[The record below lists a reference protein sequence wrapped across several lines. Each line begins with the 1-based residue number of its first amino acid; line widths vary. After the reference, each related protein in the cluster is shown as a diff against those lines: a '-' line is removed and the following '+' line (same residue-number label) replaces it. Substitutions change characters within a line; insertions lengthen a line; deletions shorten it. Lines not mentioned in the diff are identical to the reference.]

1 MPLVFPLIFPPVV
14 EMAAFPRFLTDI
26 FLPAIMVRRYFYPEQ
41 EGKPMQTTKPVIG
54 WIGPGIMGKPMCK
67 NLLKAGFP
75 LAVYARRPESAQ
87 ELTALGA
94 SFHTSP
100 AALAANAD
108 IVISMVSDTPDVE
121 AVLLGK
127 QGVGEGAKPGLL
139 VIDMSTISPVATRDI
154 AARLAEKGVR
164 FLDAPV
170 SGGDVGAI
178 AGTLTIMVGGSA
190 EDLEYARPA
199 LAAMGKTITH
209 IGGHGAGQLA
219 KACNQL
225 VAAQTVIA
233 ITEAMEMAKA
243 ADVDPAK
250 VRAALLGGFAYSRV
264 LELHGQRI
272 LDENYQPGFMAKLH
286 NKDMRI
292 VTSTIAALGLNMPG
306 AQRAAEYMQA
316 LVDQGDGDLDSSALA
331 KIVQQRVKA

>member
-1 MPLVFPLIFPPVV
+1 MQPTT
-14 EMAAFPRFLTDI
+14 PR
-26 FLPAIMVRRYFYPEQ
+26 
-41 EGKPMQTTKPVIG
+41 IG
-54 WIGPGIMGKPMCK
+54 WIGPGIMGKPMCR

-94 SFHTSP
+94 DFYPSP
-100 AALAANAD
+100 AELAAQVD

-127 QGVGEGAKPGLL
+127 GGVIEGGKPGLL
-139 VIDMSTISPVATRDI
+139 VIDMSTISPVKTREIATQLLEKDI
-154 AARLAEKGVR
+154 H

-178 AGTLTIMVGGSA
+178 AGTLTIMVGGKA
-190 EDLEYARPA
+190 EDLEYALPV
-199 LAAMGKTITH
+199 LSAMGKTITH
-209 IGGHGAGQLA
+209 IGDHGAGQMS

-233 ITEAMEMAKA
+233 ISEAFAMAQA
-243 ADVDPAK
+243 AGVDPAK
-250 VRAALLGGFAYSRV
+250 VRAALLGGFAYSKV

-272 LDENYQPGFMAKLH
+272 LDSNYQPGFKAHLH
-286 NKDMRI
+286 NKDMHI
-292 VTSTIAALGLNMPG
+292 VTDTLATFGLNLPG
-306 AQRAAEYMQA
+306 TQRAADYMQA
-316 LVDQGDGDLDSSALA
+316 LVDGGNGELDSAALA
-331 KIVQQRVKA
+331 LIVQQNASKTA

>member
-1 MPLVFPLIFPPVV
+1 MHHP
-14 EMAAFPRFLTDI
+14 T
-26 FLPAIMVRRYFYPEQ
+26 
-41 EGKPMQTTKPVIG
+41 IG

-67 NLLKAGFP
+67 NLMNAGFP

-87 ELTALGA
+87 ELLDAGA
-94 SFHTSP
+94 AFYPTP
-100 AALAANAD
+100 AELAANVD

-127 QGVGEGAKPGLL
+127 DSVIEGGKLGLL
-139 VIDMSTISPVATRDI
+139 VIDMSTISPVKTREI
-154 AARLAEKGVR
+154 AAKLAEKGIR

-190 EDLEYARPA
+190 EDLAYAYAA

-209 IGGHGAGQLA
+209 IGDHGAGQLT

-225 VAAQTVIA
+225 IAAQSIIA
-233 ITEAMEMAKA
+233 ITEAFEIAKA
-243 ADVDPAK
+243 AGVDPAK

-272 LDENYQPGFMAKLH
+272 LDGNFQPGFKAHLH
-286 NKDMRI
+286 NKDMHI
-292 VTSTIAALGLNMPG
+292 VTDTIAAFGLNLPG
-306 AQRAAEYMQA
+306 TQHAANYMQA
-316 LVDQGDGDLDSSALA
+316 LVDAGNGELDSSALA
-331 KIVQQRVKA
+331 TVVQQNATR

>member
-1 MPLVFPLIFPPVV
+1 
-14 EMAAFPRFLTDI
+14 
-26 FLPAIMVRRYFYPEQ
+26 
-41 EGKPMQTTKPVIG
+41 MQTKPRIG

-67 NLLKAGFP
+67 NLINAGFP

-94 SFHTSP
+94 GFYPSP
-100 AALAANAD
+100 AALAANVD

-127 QGVGEGAKPGLL
+127 NGVIEGGKPGLL
-139 VIDMSTISPVATRDI
+139 VIDMSTISPVKTRKMADK
-154 AARLAEKGVR
+154 LAEKGIR

-178 AGTLTIMVGGSA
+178 AGTLTIMVGGKA
-190 EDLEYARPA
+190 EDLAYALPI
-199 LAAMGKTITH
+199 LDVMGKTITH
-209 IGGHGAGQLA
+209 IGDHGAGQMT

-233 ITEAMEMAKA
+233 ISEAFEMAKA
-243 ADVDPAK
+243 AGVDPAR

-272 LDENYQPGFMAKLH
+272 LDGNYQPGFKAHLH
-286 NKDMRI
+286 NKDMHI
-292 VTSTIAALGLNMPG
+292 VTDTITAFGLNLPG
-306 AQRAAEYMQA
+306 TQRAADYMQTLVDEGNGELDSAALA
-316 LVDQGDGDLDSSALA
+316 LV
-331 KIVQQRVKA
+331 VQQNANQTG

>member
-1 MPLVFPLIFPPVV
+1 MN
-14 EMAAFPRFLTDI
+14 
-26 FLPAIMVRRYFYPEQ
+26 
-41 EGKPMQTTKPVIG
+41 TTTIG

-67 NLLKAGFP
+67 NLMSAGFP
-75 LAVYARRPESAQ
+75 LAVYARRPESTQ
-87 ELTALGA
+87 ELLDAGA
-94 SFHTSP
+94 TFYPTP
-100 AALAANAD
+100 AELAANVD

-127 QGVGEGAKPGLL
+127 DSVIEGGKAGLL
-139 VIDMSTISPVATRDI
+139 VIDMSTISPVKTREI
-154 AARLAEKGVR
+154 AAKLAEKGIR

-190 EDLEYARPA
+190 EDLAYAHPA

-209 IGGHGAGQLA
+209 IGDHGAGQLT

-225 VAAQTVIA
+225 IAAQSIIA
-233 ITEAMEMAKA
+233 ITEAFEIAKA
-243 ADVDPAK
+243 AGVNPAK

-272 LDENYQPGFMAKLH
+272 LDGNFQPGFKAHLH
-286 NKDMRI
+286 NKDMHI
-292 VTSTIAALGLNMPG
+292 VTDTIAAFGLNLPG
-306 AQRAAEYMQA
+306 TQRAADYMQA
-316 LVDQGDGDLDSSALA
+316 LVDAGNGELDSSALA
-331 KIVQQRVKA
+331 TVVQQNATR